1 MKKYQRQHPCFA
13 LCGLNC
19 GLCPIHH
26 MKNGCPGCGG
36 GEGHQKCA
44 IVTCSLQHGGVEY
57 CFQCGQYPCEKYRS
71 FAEYDS
77 FITHQTRKRDFER
90 AGEIGL
96 EAYLDELREKIKIVE
111 QLLAQYNDG
120 KRKSFFCLAVN
131 LLPLRD
137 VQAVMEQIRE
147 QGTDA
152 MEIKEKSAF
161 AVRLFQEIAAERNVP
176 LKLKRKPKEKSKK

>member
-1 MKKYQRQHPCFA
+1 MKNYQRQHPCFA

-26 MKNGCPGCGG
+26 MNNGCPGCGG

-57 CFQCGQYPCEKYRS
+57 CFQCEQYPCEKYSS

-77 FITHQTRKRDFER
+77 FLTHQTQSRDFER
-90 AGEIGL
+90 VREIGL
-96 EAYLDELREKIKIVE
+96 DAYLDELREKVQILE
-111 QLLAQYNDG
+111 RLLAQYNDG
-120 KRKSFFCLAVN
+120 RRKSFFCLAVN

-137 VQAVMEQIRE
+137 VRTVMEEIRE
-147 QGTDA
+147 QEADA
-152 MEIKEKSAF
+152 MEMKEKSAL
-161 AVRLFQEIAAERNVP
+161 AVRLFQAMAAERGVL
-176 LKLKRKPKEKSKK
+176 LKLKKKPKEKK